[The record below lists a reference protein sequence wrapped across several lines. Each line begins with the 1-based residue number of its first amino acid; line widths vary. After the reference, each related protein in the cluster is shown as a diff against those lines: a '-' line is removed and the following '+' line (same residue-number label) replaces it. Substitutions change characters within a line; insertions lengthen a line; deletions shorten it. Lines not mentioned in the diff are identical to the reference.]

1 MLKNYL
7 IIFIFIIIN
16 FLYLEMGWSFFR
28 VFIKYFFIIW
38 LLTIIKVFLFCSQKS
53 SKESKKFFQIK
64 KLEMLQNIKDS
75 LERKTASVNASIEVL
90 EKQIDRNKED

>member
-1 MLKNYL
+1 MGWS
-7 IIFIFIIIN
+7 IIHVFIII
-16 FLYLEMGWSFFR
+16 FFN
-28 VFIKYFFIIW
+28 IW
-38 LLTIIKVFLFCSQKS
+38 LLILFKVLFFCSPKS

-90 EKQIDRNKED
+90 EKQIDRDKED

>member
-1 MLKNYL
+1 MGLS
-7 IIFIFIIIN
+7 IIHVFIIN
-16 FLYLEMGWSFFR
+16 FFN
-28 VFIKYFFIIW
+28 IW
-38 LLTIIKVFLFCSQKS
+38 LLIYLKVLFFCSSKS

-90 EKQIDRNKED
+90 QKQIDRDKEN